1 MGLQLSNR
9 PLPDSTMK
17 RIAALILL
25 AGLAAQAHAFEPFT
39 VKDIRVEGLQ
49 RIAAGTVFS
58 YLPVEI
64 GQTMDD
70 AKASQ
75 AIRALFKT
83 GFFSD
88 VELVR
93 QGDILVVKVAERPSI
108 SSLTMH
114 GNKDI
119 KTDQL
124 TKGLNDAGLSAGN
137 TFDRQTLEQVKQEL
151 VRQYNNRG
159 KYNVTIEPHV
169 TRLDRNR
176 VAIDIEIHEG
186 KAAKIQ
192 EINVVGNQAYTDK
205 QVLENWESGT
215 PNLTSWYSNND
226 QYSREKLSG
235 DLEKLSSFY
244 LDRGYADFSVDSA
257 QVTISPDK
265 RSIYIAAA
273 IKEGDVYS
281 ISGIHLLGDLIL
293 PESSLQGLLR
303 VKAGDTFDRHSIEL
317 SSDAITSVLANIG
330 YAFAKVT
337 PVPKIDKEHKTVDLS
352 FYVEPGQRVYVRRI
366 NFKGNTRTED
376 EVLRREMRQF
386 EGAWYSQAAI
396 DRSKVRL
403 QRLGFFKSVKIDTA
417 KVPGTADQ
425 VDLNVNVEEESSGSL
440 VFGVGYSQVSG
451 IILSTS
457 VSENNFLGTGD
468 KVSASVEKSSFLKQY
483 QVSYVNPYLT
493 DSGISLGY
501 NLSYLELNQE
511 QENIASYLSNDAS
524 FSTTLGLP
532 ISETDTVNVGLGYS
546 KNQLQ
551 LIPGLS
557 PQAFF
562 SQIDQIGH
570 KTIRTTTLNLSYGHD
585 TINKYFKPTR
595 GGLQTFGAEV
605 ALPGA
610 AVQYYKLSASTR
622 DYFELPKGFVG
633 VLSGTV
639 GYGKTYGDSTKLSVP
654 FADSTGQIRNL
665 TFPFFE
671 NFYAGGVRDVR
682 GFQDNTLGPRICSGV
697 ITDGKADPSAIA
709 TASGRCPTGSA
720 FFNPQPLGGA
730 FKILGTAE
738 LALPFFKN
746 NDKARLSLFT
756 DVGNVFTSYHDFK
769 VGDLRASA
777 GLSLQ
782 WQAPVGPIVI
792 NLAFPV
798 RDKPEDKP
806 FEEHLQFAFG
816 TTF

>member
-1 MGLQLSNR
+1 
-9 PLPDSTMK
+9 MK

-25 AGLAAQAHAFEPFT
+25 ASLAAQANAFEPFT

-64 GQTMDD
+64 GQTIDD
-70 AKASQ
+70 AKAQ
-75 AIRALFKT
+75 AAIRALFKT

-88 VELVR
+88 VQIER
-93 QGDILVVKVAERPSI
+93 QGDILVVKVTERPSI
-108 SSLTMH
+108 ASLTIH

-124 TKGLNDAGLSAGN
+124 EKGLKDAGLSAGD
-137 TFDRQTLEQVKQEL
+137 TFDRRTLDEVKQEL
-151 VRQYNNRG
+151 IRQYNNRG
-159 KYNVTIEPHV
+159 KYNVSIEPHV
-169 TRLDRNR
+169 TNLDRNR
-176 VAIDIEIHEG
+176 VALDIEIREG

-192 EINVVGNQAYTDK
+192 EINIVGNHAYTDK
-205 QVLENWESGT
+205 QILDNWESGT
-215 PNLTSWYSNND
+215 PNWTSWYSNND

-244 LDRGYADFSVDSA
+244 LDRGYADFAIDSA

-265 RSIYIAAA
+265 RGIYIAAA
-273 IKEGDVYS
+273 IKEGEIYTISDV
-281 ISGIHLLGDLIL
+281 HLLGDLIL
-293 PESSLQGLLR
+293 PEQSLRGLLR
-303 VKAGDTFDRHSIEL
+303 IRSGDTFDRHSIEL

-337 PVPKIDKEHKTVDLS
+337 PVPKIDKQHHTVDLS

-376 EVLRREMRQF
+376 EVLRREMRQW

-396 DRSKVRL
+396 DRSKIRL
-403 QRLGFFKSVKIDTA
+403 QRLGYFKSVKINTV
-417 KVPGTADQ
+417 KVPGTTDQ
-425 VDLNVNVEEESSGSL
+425 VDLNVSVEEESSGSL

-451 IILSTS
+451 VILSTS

-468 KVSASVEKSSFLKQY
+468 KVSASFEKSSFLKQY
-483 QVSYVNPYLT
+483 QVSYLNPYFT

-511 QENIASYLSNDAS
+511 QANIASYLSNDAS
-524 FSTTLGLP
+524 FSTTMGIP

-546 KNQLQ
+546 KNKLQ
-551 LIPGLS
+551 ILPGFT
-557 PQAFF
+557 PQAF
-562 SQIDQIGH
+562 IDQLNQIGH
-570 KTIRTTTLNLSYGHD
+570 YTMREPRLYVSWGHD
-585 TINKYFKPTR
+585 TLNKYFKPTA
-595 GGLQTFGAEV
+595 GGIQTFGAEI

-610 AVQYYKLSASTR
+610 TVEYYKLTASSR
-622 DYFELPKGFVG
+622 DYFQLPKGLVG
-633 VLSGTV
+633 LLSGTI
-639 GYGKTYGDSTKLSVP
+639 GYGKTYGNGGNLDVP

-682 GFQDNTLGPRICSGV
+682 GFQDNTLGPRICSGK
-697 ITDGKADPSAIA
+697 ITNGAADPTAIA
-709 TASGRCPTGSA
+709 DASGHCPAGSS
-720 FFNPQPLGGA
+720 FFNPQPLGGS

-738 LALPFFKN
+738 LRLPFFQG
-746 NDKARLSLFT
+746 NDKAALSVFT
-756 DVGNVFTSYHDFK
+756 DVGNVFTNYQDFK
-769 VGDLRASA
+769 ASDLRVSA

-798 RDKPEDKP
+798 RSKPEDKP
-806 FEEHLQFAFG
+806 FVEHLQFAFG

>member
-1 MGLQLSNR
+1 
-9 PLPDSTMK
+9 MK

-25 AGLAAQAHAFEPFT
+25 ACLAAKAHAFEPFT

-58 YLPVEI
+58 YLPVEV
-64 GQTMDD
+64 GQTLDD
-70 AKASQ
+70 AKAAQ

-88 VELVR
+88 VELER
-93 QGDILVVKVAERPSI
+93 QGDILVVKVTERPSI
-108 SSLTMH
+108 ATLTIH

-124 TKGLNDAGLSAGN
+124 TKGLSDSGLSTGN
-137 TFDRQTLEQVKQEL
+137 TFDRQTLDEVRQEL
-151 VRQYNNRG
+151 IRQYNNRG
-159 KYNVTIEPHV
+159 KYNVTIDPHV

-192 EINVVGNQAYTDK
+192 EINIVGNQDYTDK
-205 QVLENWESGT
+205 QITDNWESGT
-215 PNLTSWYSNND
+215 PNLLSWYSSND

-257 QVTISPDK
+257 QVTISPN
-265 RSIYIAAA
+265 RQSIYIAAA
-273 IKEGDVYS
+273 IKEGEVYS
-281 ISGIHLLGDLIL
+281 VSGIHLVGNLIL
-293 PESSLQGLLR
+293 PEQSLRPLLR
-303 VKAGDTFDRHSIEL
+303 IKVGDTFDRHDIEL

-337 PVPKIDKEHKTVDLS
+337 PVPKTDKEHKTVDLT
-352 FYVEPGQRVYVRRI
+352 FYVDPGQRVYVRRI

-396 DRSKVRL
+396 DRSKIRL
-403 QRLGFFKSVKIDTA
+403 QRLGYFRSVKIDTA
-417 KVPGTADQ
+417 KVPGTPDE
-425 VDLNVNVEEESSGSL
+425 VDLNVSVEEESSGSL

-468 KVSASVEKSSFLKQY
+468 KVSASIEKSSFLKQY
-483 QVSYVNPYLT
+483 QVSYLNPYLT

-511 QENIASYLSNDAS
+511 QDNIASYLSNDAS

-532 ISETDTVNVGLGYS
+532 VSETDTINFGLGYS

-551 LIPGLS
+551 LLYGLS
-557 PQAFF
+557 PTIFF
-562 SQIDQIGH
+562 DQIDQIGH
-570 KTIRTTTLNLSYGHD
+570 RTIRTTTLNLSYGHD
-585 TINKYFKPTR
+585 TLNAYFKPTR
-595 GGLQTFGAEV
+595 GGLQTIGAEI
-605 ALPGA
+605 ALPGST
-610 AVQYYKLSASTR
+610 VQYYKISASTR
-622 DYFELPKGFVG
+622 DYFELPKNFVAM
-633 VLSGTV
+633 VSGTI
-639 GYGKTYGDSTKLSVP
+639 GYGKTYGNSSDLSVP
-654 FADSTGQIRNL
+654 FTDSNGQVRNL

-671 NFYAGGVRDVR
+671 NFYAGGVHDVR
-682 GFQDNTLGPRICSGV
+682 GFEDNTLGPRICPIFTGPASSVPAVNGHC
-697 ITDGKADPSAIA
+697 PS
-709 TASGRCPTGSA
+709 TSA
-720 FFNPQPLGGA
+720 YYNPQPIGGA
-730 FKILGTAE
+730 FKVLGTAE
-738 LALPFFKN
+738 LRLPFFKDN
-746 NDKARLSLFT
+746 NKAALSVFT
-756 DVGNVFTSYHDFK
+756 DVGNVFTNYQDFQAS
-769 VGDLRASA
+769 DLRVSA